1 MKMKRS
7 HIASVIIALLFSYS
21 SAQSQMTTAEKARE
35 FEQSVIPHL
44 KILLKENY
52 DTNASLNEN
61 IFKIPT
67 FLNSQAAD
75 SVNEEIITQIDTAGV
90 WENIA
95 KLSFIYN
102 NQMLIRNI
110 ITSFWNGTAWEN
122 FIRFRFSYNAA
133 GDITQFV
140 FTFWAIDSWLPVSVN
155 RVSYDDNGF
164 LTEELLQLWDGTSW
178 VNDSR
183 VTNTYTQSGLLDI
196 SLSQDWVARSWENVS
211 QNLYSYVQT
220 TDTLQ
225 QIIRQLWT
233 VDIWVNDVLDSYTF
247 DSTGNVIEI
256 EYFVNGPSGDEQSSY
271 EFFKAER
278 DVWVYDGLDYVSEFR
293 TDRWIA
299 IDTTA
304 GHWEDS
310 LRTISNLNRIGTI
323 LLSVAEES
331 IDSVWT
337 NVLRITVQT
346 TELRGNLQE
355 IINDFWIAN
364 TWEPFLR
371 SLYSYRF
378 FVSVVDEEFTP
389 NDFRLSQ
396 NYPNPFNPETTINF
410 DLPRSG
416 HTLLT
421 IYNLSGEEVVRLAD
435 GNLNAGAHSF
445 SWDATR
451 YASGVYFY
459 QLKQNGIISTKKML
473 LLK

>member
-1 MKMKRS
+1 MKRS

-164 LTEELLQLWDGTSW
+164 LSEELLQLWDGTSW
-178 VNDSR
+178 VKDSR

-256 EYFVNGPSGDEQSSY
+256 EYFVNGPSGDEQTS
-271 EFFKAER
+271 
-278 DVWVYDGLDYVSEFR
+278 
-293 TDRWIA
+293 
-299 IDTTA
+299 
-304 GHWEDS
+304 
-310 LRTISNLNRIGTI
+310 
-323 LLSVAEES
+323 
-331 IDSVWT
+331 
-337 NVLRITVQT
+337 
-346 TELRGNLQE
+346 
-355 IINDFWIAN
+355 
-364 TWEPFLR
+364 R
-371 SLYSYRF
+371 S
-378 FVSVVDEEFTP
+378 
-389 NDFRLSQ
+389 
-396 NYPNPFNPETTINF
+396 
-410 DLPRSG
+410 
-416 HTLLT
+416 TLK
-421 IYNLSGEEVVRLAD
+421 NS
-435 GNLNAGAHSF
+435 
-445 SWDATR
+445 
-451 YASGVYFY
+451 
-459 QLKQNGIISTKKML
+459 
-473 LLK
+473 